1 MAGNVFMADGIHEYI
16 IYPSAA
22 AQLARGAPTVQIH
35 YVGGD
40 PARIFTRD
48 ELLNALRNTKEFDQL
63 ESV

>member
-1 MAGNVFMADGIHEYI
+1 
-16 IYPSAA
+16 
-22 AQLARGAPTVQIH
+22 
-35 YVGGD
+35 VGGD